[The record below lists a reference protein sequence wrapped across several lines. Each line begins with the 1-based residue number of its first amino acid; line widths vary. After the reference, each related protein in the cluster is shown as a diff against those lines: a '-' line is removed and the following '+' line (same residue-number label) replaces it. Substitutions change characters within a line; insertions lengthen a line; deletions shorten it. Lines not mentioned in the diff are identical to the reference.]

1 MSVKSRETKPYE
13 KIYKLSFKLMARIVH
28 NHCSSLP
35 VDLAIVPMSI
45 GGTAARMQPI
55 ADKKEITTDP
65 VAVLLD
71 KTRWK

>member
-1 MSVKSRETKPYE
+1 
-13 KIYKLSFKLMARIVH
+13 MACMVH
-28 NHCSSLP
+28 KHFSSLP
-35 VDLAIVPMSI
+35 VDLAIAPMSI

-55 ADKKEITTDP
+55 ADKKEITTAP